1 MAKMKKWLLRQFSG
15 LRKGNEGRRVQP
27 DSSRS
32 ELEENAPLKTKIKLG
47 STSENASVLAN
58 EALDRFQKAKNG
70 PEGTEVGD
78 VRGQSLSNQTAD
90 SAQPRKRSKLA
101 EKLMSKLRIRWC
113 RVLEMFGLVRSRQA
127 GI

>member
-32 ELEENAPLKTKIKLG
+32 ELEENSPLKTKIKLG
-47 STSENASVLAN
+47 STSENAMVLAN
-58 EALDRFQKAKNG
+58 GALERHQKAKNG

-78 VRGQSLSNQTAD
+78 VRGRSLSNQTAG
-90 SAQPRKRSKLA
+90 SAQPRKRSKMA
-101 EKLMSKLRIRWC
+101 KQED
-113 RVLEMFGLVRSRQA
+113 V
-127 GI
+127 